1 VPKSLYHL
9 LTLLEIV
16 PGCCSRNRNGV
27 RYKPPYSLRVLNF
40 QGLPIVYPLS
50 ATGSTFVEAP
60 FQPILPFEQTDSTF
74 YAGSKT
80 LQRRSSF
87 VPRCPSSILTFD
99 FFSRANNLFSNFC
112 KLRRDFV
119 DLVFFT
125 PSVAGFK
132 CSFLALR
139 VRSLKS
145 RAASSPD
152 FISLLIVLLTALMP
166 VSKQACIG
174 RIVNV
179 GFYSCAVNSK
189 LPATDNL
196 FLADFLY

>member
-1 VPKSLYHL
+1 MPKSLYHL

-132 CSFLALR
+132 CSFFGTTGTIPEILGRFLTG
-139 VRSLKS
+139 
-145 RAASSPD
+145 
-152 FISLLIVLLTALMP
+152 FFQLLDRFANGFNA